1 MTASATI
8 GLLIVGDA
16 DLRFALREQFAGTAA
31 MAVKEAE
38 TPDEALARI
47 EADPPGALLIADDI
61 APPGPT
67 TLLRAARAAGFKGSA
82 ILLARRETSTG
93 QDFDGSLRRPLR
105 FVELM
110 ALLRTR
116 IETRTF
122 AGAGPTLGGHVFC
135 ETTQTLMGSDGV
147 RRLLTEKETAILARL
162 AHERGGV
169 VARDV
174 LLREIWGY
182 NPAVTTHTLETHIH
196 RLRRKI
202 ENCSRQPTLLLTAPS
217 GYRLKT
223 TTDRMDVDDDDA

>member
-1 MTASATI
+1 MIAPATI

-16 DLRFALREQFAGTAA
+16 DLRFALREQFAGAAA
-31 MAVKEAE
+31 MAVEEAE
-38 TPDEALARI
+38 APDEALARI
-47 EADPPGALLIADDI
+47 EADPHGVLLIADDI

-67 TLLRAARAAGFKGSA
+67 ALLRAARAADFKGCA
-82 ILLARRETSTG
+82 ILLARRETSTAQG
-93 QDFDGSLRRPLR
+93 FDASMRRPLR

-110 ALLRTR
+110 ALIRTR
-116 IETRTF
+116 IQTRAF
-122 AGAGPTLGGHVFC
+122 AGAGSSLGGHVFC

-147 RRLLTEKETAILARL
+147 RRLTEKETAILARL

-202 ENCSRQPTLLLTAPS
+202 ENCSRQPTLLLTAPR

-223 TTDRMDVDDDDA
+223 AADRANVDDDDA